1 MKKFEGNINGKIYT
15 DKTEFDKA
23 LLSMDD
29 TGDVCVSYKYVS
41 VSDTNDNS
49 KLINSKLTYDTTLI
63 SDYISNNISED
74 KYVKN
79 ITDKKDVELDAE
91 LINKLKNANNKSH
104 IKDVV
109 NKKITYFDNKISN
122 NLLHIN
128 DLKSDRE
135 KLEEKMIMINNQIK
149 TLDDAN
155 NNYYLNKEYYT
166 KIDDLLIE
174 TTDASD
180 SKDENECGC
189 GCIDNKCTCGC
200 VSNECGDDKDE
211 AITVNDIC
219 KMSPYELM
227 KYFRN
232 KKVYTLGD
240 LVEYFIKNC

>member
-1 MKKFEGNINGKIYT
+1 MRKFEGNINGNIYT
-15 DKTEFDKA
+15 DKKEFDKA
-23 LLSMDD
+23 LLLMDD
-29 TGDVCVSYKYVS
+29 KGEMCVSYRYVF

-49 KLINSKLTYDTTLI
+49 ELKCD
-63 SDYISNNISED
+63 SNDNKNYVSED
-74 KYVKN
+74 QYVKN
-79 ITDKKDVELDAE
+79 ITDKKDVDLDAE
-91 LINKLKNANNKSH
+91 LINKLKTSNNKSH

-128 DLKSDRE
+128 DLKSDRD
-135 KLEEKMIMINNQIK
+135 KLEEKMIKINNQIK

-155 NNYYLNKEYYT
+155 NNYHLNKEYYT
-166 KIDDLLIE
+166 KINDLLIE

-180 SKDENECGC
+180 SKNEHECGC
-189 GCIDNKCTCGC
+189 GCNDNKCTCGC
-200 VSNECGDDKDE
+200 VSNECECGDDKDE

>member
-15 DKTEFDKA
+15 DKNEFEKA

-49 KLINSKLTYDTTLI
+49 KLTYDTTPI
-63 SDYISNNISED
+63 RNYISED
-74 KYVKN
+74 QYVKN
-79 ITDKKDVELDAE
+79 ITDKKDVDLDDE
-91 LINKLKNANNKSH
+91 LIFKIKNSNNKSH

-109 NKKITYFDNKISN
+109 SKKITYFDNKISN

-128 DLKSDRE
+128 DLKSDRD

-149 TLDDAN
+149 TLEDAN

-174 TTDASD
+174 TTEYSE
-180 SKDENECGC
+180 SKDEHECGC
-189 GCIDNKCTCGC
+189 ECNDNACSCGC
-200 VSNECGDDKDE
+200 DSNECKCDDDKNE
-211 AITVNDIC
+211 VINDIY
-219 KMSPYELM
+219 KMSPYELV

>member
-1 MKKFEGNINGKIYT
+1 MKKFEGNINGKTYT
-15 DKTEFDKA
+15 DKKEFEKA

-29 TGDVCVSYKYVS
+29 TGDVCVSYRYVS
-41 VSDTNDNS
+41 VSDAND
-49 KLINSKLTYDTTLI
+49 NSKLTYDPTPI
-63 SDYISNNISED
+63 RNYISED
-74 KYVKN
+74 QYVKN
-79 ITDKKDVELDAE
+79 ITDKKDVDLDAE
-91 LINKLKNANNKSH
+91 LINKIKTSNNKSY

-109 NKKITYFDNKISN
+109 TKKITYFDNKISN
-122 NLLHIN
+122 NLLHIS
-128 DLKSDRE
+128 DLKSDRD

-166 KIDDLLIE
+166 KINDLLIE
-174 TTDASD
+174 TADASD
-180 SKDENECGC
+180 SKDEHECGC

-200 VSNECGDDKDE
+200 VSDECGDDKDE

-240 LVEYFIKNC
+240 LVEFFIKNC

>member
-15 DKTEFDKA
+15 DKEEFEKA

-49 KLINSKLTYDTTLI
+49 KLTYDTTPI
-63 SDYISNNISED
+63 RNYISED
-74 KYVKN
+74 QYVKN
-79 ITDKKDVELDAE
+79 ITDKKDVDLDDE
-91 LINKLKNANNKSH
+91 LIFKIKNSNNKSH

-109 NKKITYFDNKISN
+109 SKKITYFDNKISN

-128 DLKSDRE
+128 DLKSDRD

-166 KIDDLLIE
+166 KIDDQLIE

-189 GCIDNKCTCGC
+189 ECNNDNECACGC
-200 VSNECGDDKDE
+200 DSNECKCGTDKDKV
-211 AITVNDIC
+211 ITINDIY
-219 KMSPYELM
+219 KMSPYELV
-227 KYFRN
+227 KHFHN

>member
-1 MKKFEGNINGKIYT
+1 MRKFEGNINGKIYT
-15 DKTEFDKA
+15 NEKEFNSA
-23 LLSMDD
+23 LLRMDD
-29 TGDVCVSYKYVS
+29 SVEDICVSYRYVS
-41 VSDTNDNS
+41 IPDSNDTS
-49 KLINSKLTYDTTLI
+49 KLNKDVKNEI
-63 SDYISNNISED
+63 ECD
-74 KYVKN
+74 KSYVYENQYVKN
-79 ITDKKDVELDAE
+79 ITDEKDIELGAE
-91 LINKLKNANNKSH
+91 LENSIKNASNKSD
-104 IKDVV
+104 IREVV

-128 DLKSDRE
+128 DLKSDRD

-166 KIDDLLIE
+166 KIGDLLIE

-189 GCIDNKCTCGC
+189 GCNDNKCTCGC

>member
-15 DKTEFDKA
+15 DKEEFEKA

-29 TGDVCVSYKYVS
+29 TGDVCVSYRYVS

-49 KLINSKLTYDTTLI
+49 KLTYDTTPI
-63 SDYISNNISED
+63 RNYISED
-74 KYVKN
+74 QYVKN
-79 ITDKKDVELDAE
+79 ITDKKDVDLDDE
-91 LINKLKNANNKSH
+91 LIFKIKNSNNKSH

-128 DLKSDRE
+128 DLKSDRD
-135 KLEEKMIMINNQIK
+135 KLEEKMSMINNQIK
-149 TLDDAN
+149 TLDNAN

-166 KIDDLLIE
+166 KINDLLIE

-189 GCIDNKCTCGC
+189 GCNDNECTCGC
-200 VSNECGDDKDE
+200 DNNECKCGSDKDE
-211 AITVNDIC
+211 AITINDIY
-219 KMSPYELM
+219 KMSPYELI
-227 KYFRN
+227 KYLHN

>member
-15 DKTEFDKA
+15 DKEEFEKA

-29 TGDVCVSYKYVS
+29 TGDVCVSYRYVS

-49 KLINSKLTYDTTLI
+49 KLK
-63 SDYISNNISED
+63 SDSNDNKNYISED
-74 KYVKN
+74 QYVKN
-79 ITDKKDVELDAE
+79 ITDKKDVGLDAE
-91 LINKLKNANNKSH
+91 LTIKLKNASNKSD

-109 NKKITYFDNKISN
+109 SKKITYFDNKISN

-128 DLKSDRE
+128 DLKSDRD
-135 KLEEKMIMINNQIK
+135 KLEEKMSMINNQIK
-149 TLDDAN
+149 TLDNAN

-166 KIDDLLIE
+166 KINDLLIE

-189 GCIDNKCTCGC
+189 GCNDNECTCGC
-200 VSNECGDDKDE
+200 DNNECKCGSDKDE
-211 AITVNDIC
+211 AITINDIY
-219 KMSPYELM
+219 KMSPYELI
-227 KYFRN
+227 KYLHN

-240 LVEYFIKNC
+240 LVEYFINNC

>member
-1 MKKFEGNINGKIYT
+1 MRKFEGNINGKIYT
-15 DKTEFDKA
+15 DKKEFEKA

-29 TGDVCVSYKYVS
+29 KGDVCVSYRYVS
-41 VSDTNDNS
+41 VSDANDNS
-49 KLINSKLTYDTTLI
+49 ELKCDATPIGN
-63 SDYISNNISED
+63 YISEEQ
-74 KYVKN
+74 YVKN
-79 ITDKKDVELDAE
+79 ITDKKDVDLDAE
-91 LINKLKNANNKSH
+91 LINKLKTSNNKSH

-128 DLKSDRE
+128 DLKSDRD
-135 KLEEKMIMINNQIK
+135 KLEEKIIMINNQIK

-180 SKDENECGC
+180 SKDGNECGC
-189 GCIDNKCTCGC
+189 GCNDNKCTCGC

>member
-15 DKTEFDKA
+15 DKKEFEKA
-23 LLSMDD
+23 LLSLDD

-49 KLINSKLTYDTTLI
+49 KLTYDTTPI
-63 SDYISNNISED
+63 RKYISED
-74 KYVKN
+74 QYVKN
-79 ITDKKDVELDAE
+79 ITDKKDVDLDAE
-91 LINKLKNANNKSH
+91 LINKLKTSNNKSH

-128 DLKSDRE
+128 DLKSDRD

-155 NNYYLNKEYYT
+155 NNYHLNKEYYT
-166 KIDDLLIE
+166 KINDLLIE
-174 TTDASD
+174 TTDDSD
-180 SKDENECGC
+180 SKNEHECGC
-189 GCIDNKCTCGC
+189 GCNDNKCTCGC
-200 VSNECGDDKDE
+200 VRNECECGDDKDE

>member
-15 DKTEFDKA
+15 DKEEFEKA

-49 KLINSKLTYDTTLI
+49 KLTYDTTPI
-63 SDYISNNISED
+63 RNYISED
-74 KYVKN
+74 QYVKN
-79 ITDKKDVELDAE
+79 ITDKKDVDLDDE
-91 LINKLKNANNKSH
+91 LIFKIKNSNNKSH

-109 NKKITYFDNKISN
+109 SKKITYFDNKISN

-128 DLKSDRE
+128 DLKSDRD

-189 GCIDNKCTCGC
+189 EECKCD
-200 VSNECGDDKDE
+200 SEKDE
-211 AITVNDIC
+211 PITITDIC
-219 KMSPYELM
+219 KMTADELS
-227 KYFRN
+227 RHLN
-232 KKVYTLGD
+232 KNKIHTLGD
-240 LVEYFIKNC
+240 LVEYFLKHY

>member
-15 DKTEFDKA
+15 DKKEFEKA

-29 TGDVCVSYKYVS
+29 KGDVCVSYRYVS
-41 VSDTNDNS
+41 VSDANDNS
-49 KLINSKLTYDTTLI
+49 ELKHDAIPIGNY
-63 SDYISNNISED
+63 ISED
-74 KYVKN
+74 QYVKN
-79 ITDKKDVELDAE
+79 ITDKKDVDLDAE
-91 LINKLKNANNKSH
+91 LINKIKTSNNKSH

-128 DLKSDRE
+128 DLKSDRD

-174 TTDASD
+174 TIDASD
-180 SKDENECGC
+180 SKDEHECGC
-189 GCIDNKCTCGC
+189 GCNDNKCTCGC

>member
-1 MKKFEGNINGKIYT
+1 MRKFEGNINGKIYT
-15 DKTEFDKA
+15 DKKEFEKA

-29 TGDVCVSYKYVS
+29 KGDVCVSYKYVS

-49 KLINSKLTYDTTLI
+49 KLTYDTTPI
-63 SDYISNNISED
+63 RNYVSED
-74 KYVKN
+74 QYVKN
-79 ITDKKDVELDAE
+79 ITDKKDVDLDAE
-91 LINKLKNANNKSH
+91 LINKLKTSNNKSH

-109 NKKITYFDNKISN
+109 TKKITYFDNKISN

-128 DLKSDRE
+128 DLKSDRD

-200 VSNECGDDKDE
+200 VSNEYGDDKDE
-211 AITVNDIC
+211 EITVNDIC